1 MAKETVT
8 SIEKSY
14 MILDQ
19 LALPPYEYKVA
30 ELSALLRLN
39 RSSVYRI
46 LQILKN
52 RELVI
57 FSPDTEKYKIGPA
70 MYHIGMKYLY
80 NNNFSSRIVDILS
93 EISDKTKESVGMAV
107 KDGNK
112 IMSIFEIEVHQPMK
126 LNDVPGRYFPVNKG
140 NYGKCIMAFQSDEYI
155 EEFLADKEFEKTC
168 PNTLTTKEELIAEY
182 KKIRERGYSLSIDE
196 LGVDIL
202 GAGIPIFGED
212 SKIKACVAI
221 GFYRSDGWEEKLQR
235 FVDILLSYQAQIEH
249 AIP

>member
-1 MAKETVT
+1 MEKETTT

-14 MILDQ
+14 FILEQ
-19 LALPPYEYKVA
+19 LAMPPYEFKVA
-30 ELSALLRLN
+30 ELASILGMN

-46 LQILKN
+46 LQILKS
-52 RELVI
+52 RDLVI
-57 FSPDTEKYKIGPA
+57 FSAATERYKIGPA

-80 NNNFSSRIVDILS
+80 NNNFSSRIVDLLS

-155 EEFLADKEFEKTC
+155 DQFLEGKQFEKTC
-168 PNTLTTKEELIAEY
+168 PNTLTTKQELILEY
-182 KKIRERGYSLSIDE
+182 KKIREQGYSLSIDE

-212 SKIKACVAI
+212 KKIKACVAV
-221 GFYRSDGWEEKLQR
+221 GFYRSDGWEEKLR
-235 FVDILLSYQAQIEH
+235 HFVDILLSYQKQIEH
-249 AIP
+249 ATP